1 MQSQNEE
8 DREEHRSKNRDRV
21 RSYRQRKQHGITN
34 IIAQNE
40 PISLVGANNPFNG
53 HMVLDHEQLHTMSN
67 VPISHEY
74 EVIAHKKFRE
84 RIDKFNKKWFY
95 EIKIPSKCFHSMHQ
109 NFIKI
114 QVFTSAIKIS
124 SNVFWPGIKISLK
137 KCFYFK
143 D

>member
-8 DREEHRSKNRDRV
+8 DREEHRSQNRDRV

-40 PISLVGANNPFNG
+40 PISLIGANNPFNG

-74 EVIAHKKFRE
+74 EKMGKCAGVSKRKDEEE
-84 RIDKFNKKWFY
+84 RLK
-95 EIKIPSKCFHSMHQ
+95 
-109 NFIKI
+109 
-114 QVFTSAIKIS
+114 
-124 SNVFWPGIKISLK
+124 SL
-137 KCFYFK
+137 CL
-143 D
+143 